1 MPFLKSIYREYHI
14 ARKFVSRSFFRRIFI
29 DLNIKRQKELLK
41 SYKSDI
47 KDVIELSILPSDIY
61 CIFVYYELAEDVSD
75 SVKRVILE
83 LRRHDV
89 NIILACN
96 HEMTIT
102 QKEFFIENCS
112 AIIFR
117 GNQGFD
123 FGAYK
128 DAIQYLDRPVSRL
141 IIMNDSVFFS
151 SHGLKEMIQRLL
163 GPEDVIAAYENW
175 SGTEHHHLQSFCL
188 SVSGHV
194 FNARSFRQF
203 WNTYIPVNNRVYAI
217 EHGEKKLSQ
226 AILNAARDTHVIYSV
241 SALYKKLKDKK
252 LPLREEPFLLPRPWR
267 DRIFETDHTEP
278 YDYIAT
284 KTVELINITSPIHAG
299 AYYFPSALGS
309 PLFKKDI
316 VYRHRFDFWEVETWI
331 PDIMSED
338 DADEYLTILRKRG
351 DENKLSRLDRIK
363 YDLGVK

>member
-1 MPFLKSIYREYHI
+1 M
-14 ARKFVSRSFFRRIFI
+14 
-29 DLNIKRQKELLK
+29 
-41 SYKSDI
+41 
-47 KDVIELSILPSDIY
+47 
-61 CIFVYYELAEDVSD
+61 
-75 SVKRVILE
+75 
-83 LRRHDV
+83 
-89 NIILACN
+89 
-96 HEMTIT
+96 
-102 QKEFFIENCS
+102 
-112 AIIFR
+112 
-117 GNQGFD
+117 
-123 FGAYK
+123 
-128 DAIQYLDRPVSRL
+128 
-141 IIMNDSVFFS
+141 
-151 SHGLKEMIQRLL
+151 L